1 MTIKKGSLIL
11 LDYTAKIKNND
22 EIFETT
28 REDDAKKSNLYDPTK
43 GYEPRLIS
51 VGEGW
56 VLKGLDDSLSNANI
70 GDKLSIEL
78 TPDKAFGERDSNKVR
93 MIPQRKL
100 GDKAAEIKIGDVV
113 EIEDRTGII
122 RYVGSGR
129 VQIDYN
135 HRLAGRILVYD
146 VNIVKQVETN
156 DDKVKYLIRRRLPI
170 NDEKLKF
177 NFKNNNDLLEIELP
191 EEILLLEG
199 LQIIKKAISTD
210 LFKFITTIKT
220 INFLEVFQSPNNST
234 TTSTTEAK
242 STKDDSTTTSTTEAK
257 STKDDSTTTSTTEA
271 KSTKDDSTT
280 TSTTEAKST
289 KDDSTTTSTTEAKST
304 KDDSTTTSTT
314 EAKS

>member
-11 LDYTAKIKNND
+11 LDYTAKIKDND

-93 MIPQRKL
+93 MIAQRKL

-146 VNIVKQVETN
+146 VNIVKQVETS
-156 DDKVKYLIRRRLPI
+156 DDKVKYLIKRRLPI

-177 NFKNNNDLLEIELP
+177 DFKNNNDLLEIELP

-210 LFKFITTIKT
+210 LFKFVNTVKQ
-220 INFLEVFQSPNNST
+220 INFLEVFVSPNNST
-234 TTSTTEAK
+234 TESKTEEKSDKDNSTTESKTEEK
-242 STKDDSTTTSTTEAK
+242 SDNNSK
-257 STKDDSTTTSTTEA
+257 
-271 KSTKDDSTT
+271 
-280 TSTTEAKST
+280 
-289 KDDSTTTSTTEAKST
+289 
-304 KDDSTTTSTT
+304 
-314 EAKS
+314 